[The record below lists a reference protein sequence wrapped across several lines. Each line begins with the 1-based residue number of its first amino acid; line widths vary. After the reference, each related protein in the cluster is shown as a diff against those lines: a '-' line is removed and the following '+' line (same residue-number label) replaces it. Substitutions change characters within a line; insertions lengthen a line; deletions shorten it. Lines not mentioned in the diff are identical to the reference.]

1 VSARWLGLLA
11 RRKITLIGAVL
22 MAVMLVLGTLGPLVA
37 GNPTRM
43 DVASRLSPPSALHWF
58 GTDDVGR
65 DVFSRVIHGARLSL
79 EIGFLASVI
88 ALSIGAVYLINNYL
102 SSIDQAEV
110 RYLGAL
116 WNWAEG

>member
-1 VSARWLGLLA
+1 MTRNVITVEFVIPTVLAIALGL
-11 RRKITLIGAVL
+11 
-22 MAVMLVLGTLGPLVA
+22 
-37 GNPTRM
+37 
-43 DVASRLSPPSALHWF
+43 
-58 GTDDVGR
+58 
-65 DVFSRVIHGARLSL
+65 
-79 EIGFLASVI
+79 